1 MPTGAVAFT
10 YAHFGTG
17 TGPIYLDDVAC
28 SGSEDSLIE
37 CSRSPFVSCSSGHWE
52 DAGVRCQGNTYMHI
66 IQLQVRYLCTTH
78 AKYKLFM

>member
-1 MPTGAVAFT
+1 MLTYCMLTGAVAFT

-37 CSRSPFVSCSSGHWE
+37 CSRSSFVSCSRGHRE
-52 DAGVRCQGNTYMHI
+52 DAGVRCQGMFAYIELHT
-66 IQLQVRYLCTTH
+66 R
-78 AKYKLFM
+78 

>member
-1 MPTGAVAFT
+1 MLTYCMPTGAVAFA

-37 CSRSPFVSCSSGHWE
+37 CSRSSFVSCSSGHRE
-52 DAGVRCQGNTYMHI
+52 DAGVRCQGMFAYIELHN
-66 IQLQVRYLCTTH
+66 R
-78 AKYKLFM
+78 

>member
-37 CSRSPFVSCSSGHWE
+37 CSRSSFVSCSRGHRE
-52 DAGVRCQGNTYMHI
+52 DAGVRCQGNTYLHIAHFTVTGKIYMHYSCQI
-66 IQLQVRYLCTTH
+66 
-78 AKYKLFM
+78 